1 MAWIQVGDAVVN
13 TDHIARIAPGEGGE
27 TTIILSSGQIL
38 KAPVKDAVPLL
49 DWLKRQTRQSS

>member
-1 MAWIQVGDAVVN
+1 MAWIQVGDAVIN
-13 TDHIARIAPGEGGE
+13 TDHIARIAPGDESE

-38 KAPVKDAVPLL
+38 KAGVKDAIPLL